1 MQLVH
6 CAQKPN
12 SYLINTKMAIPQIL
26 SDHMVRYRAI

>member
-12 SYLINTKMAIPQIL
+12 IYLINTKMAIPQVQ
-26 SDHMVRYRAI
+26 SDHMVLYRAI

>member
-12 SYLINTKMAIPQIL
+12 IYLINTEMAIPQGL
-26 SDHMVRYRAI
+26 SNHMVLYRAI

>member
-12 SYLINTKMAIPQIL
+12 IYVINTEMAIPQVL
-26 SDHMVRYRAI
+26 SNHMVLYGAI